1 MFTNTE
7 PRSAA
12 APGSRTFYPGSRLAE
27 ISPNLSL
34 IFNVIC
40 TNKLICTKSILIL
53 DI

>member
-34 IFNVIC
+34 IFNVIYVL
-40 TNKLICTKSILIL
+40 TNSYVLKVY
-53 DI
+53 